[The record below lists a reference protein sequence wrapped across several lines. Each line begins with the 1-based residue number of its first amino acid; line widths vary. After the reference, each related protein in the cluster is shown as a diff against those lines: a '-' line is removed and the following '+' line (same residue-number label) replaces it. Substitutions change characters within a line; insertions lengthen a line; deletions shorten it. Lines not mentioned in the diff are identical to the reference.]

1 MDDRTVFRM
10 ELSSTWITVAA
21 IVIALIAYVLGRNP
35 VLWGIFGYL
44 NVLLALIFLFIRHRV
59 RPKEKPEWLTESV
72 HRMKLKMWARD
83 LKPED
88 FDEPPRGDEA

>member
-1 MDDRTVFRM
+1 M
-10 ELSSTWITVAA
+10 ELSSTWLTVVA

-35 VLWGIFGYL
+35 LLWGIFGYL
-44 NVLLALIFLFIRHRV
+44 NALLALIFLFIRHRV
-59 RPKEKPEWLTESV
+59 RPKETPEWISESV

-88 FDEPPRGDEA
+88 FDEPPKS

>member
-1 MDDRTVFRM
+1 MVNGCGDSDCADC
-10 ELSSTWITVAA
+10 LC
-21 IVIALIAYVLGRNP
+21 VLGRNP
-35 VLWGIFGYL
+35 LLWGIFGYL

-88 FDEPPRGDEA
+88 FDEPPKS

>member
-1 MDDRTVFRM
+1 M
-10 ELSSTWITVAA
+10 ELSSTWLTVVA
-21 IVIALIAYVLGRNP
+21 VEIALFAYVLGRNP
-35 VLWGIFGYL
+35 LLWGIFGYL
-44 NVLLALIFLFIRHRV
+44 NALLALILLFIRHRV

-88 FDEPPRGDEA
+88 FDEPPKS